1 MENHHFQ
8 WENPLCLWP
17 FSIAF
22 CMFTRGYTM
31 VYPNISQNGRRSPPP
46 WAPGS
51 PGFGG
56 CREWHP
62 AQQAATCLKCRIS
75 TCHIIA
81 VVISVYSYSISPMIS
96 IFLASS
102 MHSFCMFL
110 WLETATDGSEARLLA
125 EELLSLPKTDVVICC
140 RSGGTHEFLH
150 RLEPGKF
157 AIGKWDM
164 MRNL

>member
-1 MENHHFQ
+1 M
-8 WENPLCLWP
+8 
-17 FSIAF
+17 
-22 CMFTRGYTM
+22 GYTM
-31 VYPNISQNGRRSPPP
+31 VYPNISQNGNRRSPPP
-46 WAPGS
+46 WG

-81 VVISVYSYSISPMIS
+81 VIISVYPYSISPWYP
-96 IFLASS
+96 FFFASY

-110 WLETATDGSEARLLA
+110 WLETATDSSEARLLA

-157 AIGKWDM
+157 KKSASGTWWEIYSYEHDERSIVM
-164 MRNL
+164 AYMIYL